1 MFKKGTIFT
10 FTVLFLIL
18 SAGSVFAMGNQP
30 PPIFNRYVAI
40 GDSLSHGFQSGSV
53 DETRQPDAFP
63 ALVANQMGTEFDQP
77 LLKFPGYLVNIED
90 VLKGNIAWY
99 EYYYP
104 LAGGERVDGY
114 DKQGDLNNYGITGAA
129 AKDGLN
135 TTGSAGGFY
144 KLVLGPDG
152 APAMEQALN
161 QDPTFVTFWLA
172 NNDVLG
178 AALHCDTGALTPL
191 AEFEADFTAC
201 VEALAAK
208 DTIEGVVLLNVPDV
222 TSIAYLQDV
231 DDPDFPV
238 GSMNPF
244 WMQRPSDSMVLTPDD
259 IAVIQD
265 RTDAVNQ
272 KIEYATMANNWGFVD
287 ANNLFNGIAQ
297 NGHLLVDGTGTATD
311 EVITADYL
319 GGLFSLDGVHPSVT
333 GHAVAANFILNE
345 INMHYDEDLS
355 AVNEVAVSEND
366 SLYQEPVDPRNY
378 IDGWVSDAIYF
389 TVELFM

>member
-1 MFKKGTIFT
+1 MVKKGTIFT

-18 SAGSVFAMGNQP
+18 SAGSAFAMGNQP
-30 PPIFNRYVAI
+30 PPIFDRYVAI
-40 GDSLSHGFQSGSV
+40 GDSLSHGFQSGAV

-63 ALVANQMGTEFDQP
+63 ALIANQMGTEFDQP

-129 AKDGLN
+129 ANDGLN

-231 DDPDFPV
+231 DDPDFPA

-244 WMQRPSDSMVLTPDD
+244 WMQRPSDGMVLTPED
-259 IAVIQD
+259 IASIQD
-265 RTDAVNQ
+265 RTDAVNE
-272 KIEYATMANNWGFVD
+272 KIENVAMANGWGCVD
-287 ANNLFNGIAQ
+287 ANSLFTNIA
-297 NGHLLVDGTGTATD
+297 NYGHGLKDETGVPTG
-311 EVITADYL
+311 EIITADYL

-333 GHAVAANFILNE
+333 GHAVAANFIIE
-345 INMHYDEDLS
+345 TINNDYGQSLPTVD
-355 AVNEVAVSEND
+355 EVAVSEGD
-366 SLYQEPVDPRNY
+366 SLYQDPVDPRNY